1 MSYIETSTGLWEA
14 VIGLEVHAQVISNA
28 KLFSTAATSFGAMP
42 NENVSF
48 VDAALPGVLPVINEF
63 CVDQAIKTGL
73 GVNATINLVSHFD
86 RKNYFYPDLPQGYQ
100 ISQFKHPI
108 VSDGVVTIET
118 EDGEKHDIR
127 IERIHLEQDAGK
139 SMHDQHPTKTLVDLN
154 RAGTALMEVVTRPD
168 MHTAEEAALFLK
180 KLRAILRCL
189 KTCDG
194 NMEEGSMRADVNI
207 SVHRPNTPL
216 GTRAEVKNVNS
227 IKFLAQA
234 VNFEINRQI
243 DLLESGQEVDQ
254 ETRLFNSVTG
264 ETRVMRS
271 KEDAQDYRY
280 FPDPDLPALILTQE
294 RVDRIRAELPELPD
308 QKVERFQKE
317 YGISKYDAE
326 LIAADSDTAAFYE
339 TTVAKAGN
347 SKDHAKLVS
356 NWLIGDFF
364 SFLNKFNLD
373 IQHSPIDPEH
383 LAELVK
389 LIQSGV
395 ISSKIAKEVFE
406 IMWNS
411 GDMPDKIVKD
421 KGLVQVSDTDTI
433 KAEIDAVL
441 DENADK
447 VAEYRAGKEKL
458 FGFFVGLV
466 MKKTKGKLN
475 PQLLNE
481 ILKSE
486 LDVH

>member
-1 MSYIETSTGLWEA
+1 MHYIETSTGLWEA
-14 VIGLEVHAQVISNA
+14 VIGLEVHAQVISKA

-73 GVNATINLVSHFD
+73 GLNATINLVSHFD

-108 VSDGVVTIET
+108 VSDGLVTIET

-139 SMHDQHPTKTLVDLN
+139 SMHDQHPTKTLIDLN
-154 RAGTALMEVVTRPD
+154 RAGTALMEVVTKPD
-168 MHTAEEAALFLK
+168 MRTAEEAALFLK
-180 KLRAILRCL
+180 KLRAIFRCL
-189 KTCDG
+189 NTCDG

-207 SVHRPNTPL
+207 SVHRPDTPF

-227 IKFLAQA
+227 IRFLAQA

-243 DLLESGQEVDQ
+243 DLLESGKEVYQ

-264 ETRVMRS
+264 ETKLMRS

-294 RVDRIRAELPELPD
+294 RVDKIKAELPELPD
-308 QKVERFQKE
+308 QMMRRFQEE

-326 LIAADSDTAAFYE
+326 LIASDTEIAEFYE
-339 TTVAKAGN
+339 NAVAQTGDAKE
-347 SKDHAKLVS
+347 HAKLVS

-364 SFLNKFNLD
+364 SYLNKFNLD
-373 IQHSPIDPEH
+373 ISHSPVSPEC
-383 LAELVK
+383 LADLVK

-395 ISSKIAKEVFE
+395 ISSKIAKEVFD
-406 IMWNS
+406 IMWES
-411 GDMPDKIVKD
+411 GSMPTQIVKD
-421 KGLVQVSDTDTI
+421 KGLVQVSDIATI

-441 DENADK
+441 HANADK
-447 VAEYRAGKEKL
+447 VAEYRSGKDKL

-481 ILKSE
+481 ILKTE
-486 LDVH
+486 LNTQ